1 MRFIKTISLLFLSK
15 SMYFNSYRAWIIFFN
30 GIAYHGYETVDNY
43 NSKKTS
49 LLRYNDIFCNFIIT
63 LYTMYYYPISRPYA
77 ITGTIH
83 FIMLCAQHILTKTKK
98 TYHANI
104 LEDFMH
110 VFMVQLPLF
119 KGLELSM
126 NHQRVSATK
135 HLQTTPGKI
144 RPAFN
149 E

>member
-30 GIAYHGYETVDNY
+30 GIAYHGYETVENY

-49 LLRYNDIFCNFIIT
+49 LLRYNDIICNFIIT
-63 LYTMYYYPISRPYA
+63 LYTMYHYPVSRPYA
-77 ITGTIH
+77 ITGSINFTL
-83 FIMLCAQHILTKTKK
+83 LCALHYFNHHNN
-98 TYHANI
+98 TYYSNI
-104 LEDFMH
+104 INDIMH

-126 NHQRVSATK
+126 NLIPTIEYIA
-135 HLQTTPGKI
+135 
-144 RPAFN
+144 
-149 E
+149 